1 MRLYYAVFKGT
12 GDRLTFNDEV
22 LYVSNPDVL
31 PFLLKGVGEK
41 KVQMEDLEIRET
53 EWEKVHDC

>member
-1 MRLYYAVFKGT
+1 MRLYYAVYKGS
-12 GDRLTFNDEV
+12 GDRLTFNGEV

-41 KVQMEDLEIRET
+41 MVQIEDLDIRET